1 MEASFILRTSL
12 SGQQRIREV
21 FFISEREG
29 LHMSQVNELSEVEVI
44 GQVPERSLVMPVVF
58 LVLAIFY
65 DLSPI
70 DIIPDIPVVGYFDDL
85 IITAIATLN
94 FLQKWFE
101 DTSGIFAAALGFMKW
116 LVIFVGIITVSLVG
130 LIVWGIVKF
139 FAT

>member
-1 MEASFILRTSL
+1 
-12 SGQQRIREV
+12 
-21 FFISEREG
+21 
-29 LHMSQVNELSEVEVI
+29 MSQVNELSEVEVI

-116 LVIFVGIITVSLVG
+116 LVIFVGIIAVSLVG

>member
-1 MEASFILRTSL
+1 
-12 SGQQRIREV
+12 
-21 FFISEREG
+21 
-29 LHMSQVNELSEVEVI
+29 MSHVNEASEVEVI
-44 GQVPERSLVMPVVF
+44 RQVPERSLVMPFVF
-58 LVLAIFY
+58 LVLAILY

-101 DTSGIFAAALGFMKW
+101 DTSGILAAALGFMKW
-116 LVIFVGIITVSLVG
+116 LVIFVGVIAVSMVG

>member
-1 MEASFILRTSL
+1 MSQANEAS
-12 SGQQRIREV
+12 EV
-21 FFISEREG
+21 QVISQDSERS
-29 LHMSQVNELSEVEVI
+29 MVV
-44 GQVPERSLVMPVVF
+44 PVVF
-58 LVLAIFY
+58 LVLAILY

-101 DTSGIFAAALGFMKW
+101 DTSGTLAAALGFMKW
-116 LVIFVGIITVSLVG
+116 LVIFVGVIAVSLVG
-130 LIVWGIVKF
+130 VIVWGIVKF

>member
-1 MEASFILRTSL
+1 MNLLE
-12 SGQQRIREV
+12 RITPCQGG

-29 LHMSQVNELSEVEVI
+29 LQMSQVNESSEVEVI
-44 GQVPERSLVMPVVF
+44 SQVPERSLVIPVVF

-94 FLQKWFE
+94 LLQKWFE
-101 DTSGIFAAALGFMKW
+101 DTSGILAAALGFMKW
-116 LVIFVGIITVSLVG
+116 LVIFVGVIAVSLVG
-130 LIVWGIVKF
+130 LIIWGIVKF
-139 FAT
+139 FAI